1 MSSVVQ
7 KFDWRKADADKA
19 RKNAAAIRKAYAK
32 RSSNDQLHAMLVEV
46 IDNLTDVYDEWLL
59 NDSDRCRK
67 ELVEAMRVLK
77 GQVNLSR
84 TRLQQ

>member
-1 MSSVVQ
+1 MSNVQ
-7 KFDWRKADADKA
+7 QLITSANQRT
-19 RKNAAAIRKAYAK
+19 AAARRKVYAK

-46 IDNLTDVYDEWLL
+46 IDNLTDAYDEWLL

-67 ELVEAMRVLK
+67 ELMAAMRTLK

-84 TRLQQ
+84 TRLQL